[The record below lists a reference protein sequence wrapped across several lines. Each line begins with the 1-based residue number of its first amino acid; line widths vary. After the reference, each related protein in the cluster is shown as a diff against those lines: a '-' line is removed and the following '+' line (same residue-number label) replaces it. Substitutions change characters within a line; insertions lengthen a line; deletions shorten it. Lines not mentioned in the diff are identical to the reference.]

1 MTLRKD
7 RKDGNVDEETLNQYW
22 MVGDK
27 FAFENIGF
35 SNAVSGVQY
44 LICADCEI
52 GPIGWYDKS
61 TQSCYVSAS
70 RVNYSSWTLL
80 KCLIVIGRKLFGC
93 SLSTDYEVAKKPLKT
108 IYIVYPRKNNIK
120 IG

>member
-1 MTLRKD
+1 MLVLNLLYFIFFHIFQFALPLMTLRKD

-70 RVNYSSWTLL
+70 RVNYSS
-80 KCLIVIGRKLFGC
+80 
-93 SLSTDYEVAKKPLKT
+93 
-108 IYIVYPRKNNIK
+108 
-120 IG
+120 